1 MCPNLVITGGKVYIS
16 PASLKEAVIIS
27 FKDVFSNQKAIPD
40 VNGIQ
45 SPQKIASTAPS
56 VIAHT
61 LGRSYKGD

>member
-1 MCPNLVITGGKVYIS
+1 MYIS

-45 SPQKIASTAPS
+45 SPQKIASTPPS